1 MEGLKNIMEDNIE
14 YQLDTLLPTMPE
26 ICSCRDCR
34 LDMATYALN
43 RLRPNYVRSDI
54 GALYHKVHS
63 SSLQAQTEVLTAVV
77 SAIDVVAAHPHHQT
91 KEEQPLLSSSC
102 CLYPPAIDF

>member
-34 LDMATYALN
+34 LDMATYE
-43 RLRPNYVRSDI
+43 P
-54 GALYHKVHS
+54 
-63 SSLQAQTEVLTAVV
+63 
-77 SAIDVVAAHPHHQT
+77 AASKLCPV
-91 KEEQPLLSSSC
+91 
-102 CLYPPAIDF
+102 